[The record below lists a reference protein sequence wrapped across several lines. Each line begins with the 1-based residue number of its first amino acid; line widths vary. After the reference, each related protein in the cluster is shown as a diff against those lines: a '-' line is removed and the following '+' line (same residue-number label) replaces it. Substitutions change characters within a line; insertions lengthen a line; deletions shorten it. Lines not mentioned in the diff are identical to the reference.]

1 MKKKMTY
8 VAPET
13 EQMDIKIEAS
23 IMSTQGGNA
32 PAAMNV
38 THTSDEWGDWE

>member
-13 EQMDIKIEAS
+13 EQMTVRFEQN
-23 IMSTQGGNA
+23 IMSVYTSSKPDDATLYGGG
-32 PAAMNV
+32 
-38 THTSDEWGDWE
+38 SDQDW

>member
-13 EQMDIKIEAS
+13 EQMIVRFEQN
-23 IMSTQGGNA
+23 IMSDVQ
-32 PAAMNV
+32 NV
-38 THTSDEWGDWE
+38 TYVESNVDWE